1 MTKQIKYLY
10 KVELVYETSDSL
22 KKDILS
28 TLTKNQTQATKE
40 KNEDRMKDNFSKK
53 KEKMEFKVTVRGRT
67 PVYIGGPL
75 GSWGSEL
82 WMV

>member
-40 KNEDRMKDNFSKK
+40 KNDEAWTLIL
-53 KEKMEFKVTVRGRT
+53 VVLT
-67 PVYIGGPL
+67 GPL
-75 GSWGSEL
+75 SRDILSTAKSF
-82 WMV
+82 

>member
-40 KNEDRMKDNFSKK
+40 KNDEAWTLIM
-53 KEKMEFKVTVRGRT
+53 VVLT
-67 PVYIGGPL
+67 GPL
-75 GSWGSEL
+75 SRDILSTAKSF
-82 WMV
+82 